1 MGIREEGTGGEIVPA
16 ENAIAIAA
24 LVLGL
29 MVGFML
35 GYIKGAE

>member
-1 MGIREEGTGGEIVPA
+1 MPA

-24 LVLGL
+24 CVLGL

-35 GYIKGAE
+35 GYIKEAR